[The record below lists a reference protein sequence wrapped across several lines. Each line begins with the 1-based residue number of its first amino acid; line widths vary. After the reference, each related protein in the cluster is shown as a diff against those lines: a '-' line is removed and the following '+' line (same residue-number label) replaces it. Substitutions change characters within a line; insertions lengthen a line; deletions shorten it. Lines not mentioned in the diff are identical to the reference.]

1 MEESSQVW
9 KEESCGDRVQH
20 DEVEAWWKSQFQ
32 RRDGTTKRAVDQGGP
47 AQHRT
52 IELLGV
58 RWEVTYS
65 TGPVEKKERWRE
77 GMLIS
82 DSLTR

>member
-1 MEESSQVW
+1 MEESSQVR
-9 KEESCGDRVQH
+9 KEESCGNRVQH

-32 RRDGTTKRAVDQGGP
+32 RRDGTTKRTVDQGGP

-58 RWEVTYS
+58 CREVIYS
-65 TGPVEKKERWRE
+65 TGPIRIVV
-77 GMLIS
+77 
-82 DSLTR
+82 